1 MCPSCYAHHLMG
13 SGGFSQLCQEAHEPV
28 WAKVSGYP
36 YWPAK
41 VIREK
46 AMQVE
51 VQFFGDHDRYGRS
64 QYISLGHEHFFLH

>member
-1 MCPSCYAHHLMG
+1 MVLLQVEIIEVCANCYANHLL
-13 SGGFSQLCQEAHEPV
+13 SNGFSQLCRDAPHEPV

-51 VQFFGDHDRYGRS
+51 VLFFGDHDRYS
-64 QYISLGHEHFFLH
+64 

>member
-1 MCPSCYAHHLMG
+1 MSN
-13 SGGFSQLCQEAHEPV
+13 GFVQLCPDPHEPV

-46 AMQVE
+46 SMQVE
-51 VQFFGDHDRYGRS
+51 VQFFGDHDR
-64 QYISLGHEHFFLH
+64 